1 VHVGLSLMSKGKA
14 NRRIGQENL
23 KTTNVD
29 TILILGFGREGKAAL
44 AAILDAT
51 FAKYTFLE
59 INTHTSISVADYG
72 ISLES
77 LDALQ
82 SEFPQVKH
90 WYLGETWLSHLS
102 QYDLI
107 IRSPGVPLRILKEH
121 LSSLDHVYSGSELFL
136 STNRDKTWVIT
147 GTKGKSTSASILC
160 HILKELG
167 AAVSLGGNIGIPPV
181 SMFGLDSELFILELS
196 SYQLEGLKVSPKL
209 GIFLNLYEEHLDYHG
224 DFPAYGEAKANIA
237 KHQSDNDIC
246 IYPKF
251 SEIIANLLSNTKGN
265 KVAYD
270 TTGDNAWFSDGK
282 FWIKD
287 NEGIDKPLVDLSSCH
302 IKGQGN
308 IRNICAVLTA
318 LIVARDFNALPE
330 SLGGVI
336 DWEKVGHSIAS
347 YKPLPHR
354 LQEVVSQGRI
364 FINDSIS
371 TVAESTINAIDAYN
385 DILDTLILG
394 GFDRGI
400 SYTAMYKRI
409 VNSNIKTILFF
420 PPSGARMMKDL
431 AQNETLRSKNIS
443 LYEVSTM
450 KEAVHLAKKHTN
462 EGRACLL
469 SPGAPSFPIFKNFEE
484 RGNLFINEVLQ
495 RF

>member
-1 VHVGLSLMSKGKA
+1 M
-14 NRRIGQENL
+14 

-29 TILILGFGREGKAAL
+29 TILIIGFGREGKAAL
-44 AAILDAT
+44 AAILDGA
-51 FAKYTFLE
+51 FAKFTFLE
-59 INTHTSISVADYG
+59 INSQTSVSVADNG

-77 LDALQ
+77 LDALK
-82 SEFPQVKH
+82 SEFPQVKQ

-107 IRSPGVPLRILKEH
+107 IRSPGVPLRTLEAH

-136 STNRDKTWVIT
+136 SVNRGKTWVIT
-147 GTKGKSTSASILC
+147 GTKGKSTSASILY

-167 AAVSLGGNIGIPPV
+167 AAVTLGGNIGVPPV

-196 SYQLEGLKVSPKL
+196 SYQLEGMKVSPKL

-224 DFPAYGEAKANIA
+224 DFSAYGEAKANIA
-237 KHQSDNDIC
+237 KHQSENDIC

-251 SEIIANLLSNTKGN
+251 SEIITNLLSNAKGR

-270 TTGDNAWFSDGK
+270 ISGDNAWFSEGK

-302 IKGQGN
+302 IKGQGS

-318 LIVARDFNALPE
+318 LILARDFKALPK
-330 SLGGVI
+330 SLLEVI
-336 DWEKVGHSIAS
+336 DWEKVGLSIAS

-354 LQEVVSQGRI
+354 LQEVVADGLI

-400 SYTAMYKRI
+400 SYAAMYNRI
-409 VNSNIKTILFF
+409 VNSNIKTIIFF
-420 PPSGARMMKDL
+420 PPSGIRMK
-431 AQNETLRSKNIS
+431 NELEQEESFKLNCIS
-443 LYEVSTM
+443 LYEVSSM
-450 KEAVHLAKKHTN
+450 KEAVHLAKKYTQK
-462 EGRACLL
+462 GRACLL
-469 SPGAPSFPIFKNFEE
+469 SPASPSFPLFKNFEE
-484 RGNLFINEVLQ
+484 RGNSFLKEILNEE
-495 RF
+495 